1 MASLTTRFAQNSL
14 RDTDAWQLVLEAEEE
29 LARILARFKIQ
40 VTHIITVSGGCH
52 QRGHKSVAEGVLE
65 VQGIAVLIFLVE
77 KKNCKIIM
85 KLDFVRVR

>member
-1 MASLTTRFAQNSL
+1 MTQSSSTYKLKDQHARVVVE
-14 RDTDAWQLVLEAEEE
+14 REAEEE